1 MQAILD
7 RILEGSHAGSGA
19 PRQPWAPH
27 MLEGGAGP
35 TPHNLYCLGALE
47 GLIERAAA
55 YSRAGQPV
63 KWGWCRCGE
72 GRSGAGRGHVY
83 VTGAGAAGTSSGGC
97 SATPT
102 HFAHL
107 SSSGRPP
114 PGPSL
119 K

>member
-1 MQAILD
+1 MHACMHARAHGHMPLPPEPRHHYPPTQAILD

-27 MLEGGAGP
+27 MLEGGVGP

-63 KWGWCRCGE
+63 KWGWCR
-72 GRSGAGRGHVY
+72 
-83 VTGAGAAGTSSGGC
+83 
-97 SATPT
+97 
-102 HFAHL
+102 
-107 SSSGRPP
+107 
-114 PGPSL
+114 
-119 K
+119 